1 MMDALSDDSAA
12 YFVELHEYPVEE
24 VAARLKAEEAEV
36 RKAIA
41 GLAAQGLA
49 TTRSRPN
56 PAANKPSTLVTFSFV
71 GVASYKEHVLRCLP
85 KFFEQDECSE
95 AALEQVIRAIF
106 KQRSSDISPDSQHEE
121 NLDSMQ
127 GAMDE
132 AVFFVADYLQNGEY
146 PANPVVRESGEL
158 GDIDWD
164 RTIGEKTPWL
174 IGESLVYLDPVH
186 TYVEADDSN
195 FCQSLHLAIVSDCF
209 RFLKSTGI
217 AEAIGIGSWPPSETK
232 LVDFGSPSYVL
243 AKLRSE
249 KQVQFDDRRLRLLN
263 LMEKHLERSISLRSF
278 DDFGFFGTEHFEIVW
293 ETLCAHAF
301 DNQRDMPIARCLP
314 NAVLPE
320 RAQHLTTNS
329 TMKDLIGRPTW
340 SIYDGPIAFEQE
352 SAGKLNPDV
361 VTIHYEKGACL
372 AILDAK
378 YYTLSISG
386 HTVANQPG
394 VEDIVK
400 QHAYQMALQDF
411 ARVNNLQMQNALL
424 FPTGGRTRIAG
435 SVHYDVLSD
444 FANKKLIPIA
454 VVFVNMSDIIDFYL
468 TGSAP
473 WKAVAQEILT
483 QL

>member
-1 MMDALSDDSAA
+1 MLARRNFFNDFLSDP
-12 YFVELHEYPVEE
+12 F
-24 VAARLKAEEAEV
+24 
-36 RKAIA
+36 
-41 GLAAQGLA
+41 
-49 TTRSRPN
+49 
-56 PAANKPSTLVTFSFV
+56 
-71 GVASYKEHVLRCLP
+71 
-85 KFFEQDECSE
+85 
-95 AALEQVIRAIF
+95 
-106 KQRSSDISPDSQHEE
+106 
-121 NLDSMQ
+121 
-127 GAMDE
+127 
-132 AVFFVADYLQNGEY
+132 
-146 PANPVVRESGEL
+146 
-158 GDIDWD
+158 
-164 RTIGEKTPWL
+164 
-174 IGESLVYLDPVH
+174 
-186 TYVEADDSN
+186 
-195 FCQSLHLAIVSDCF
+195 
-209 RFLKSTGI
+209 
-217 AEAIGIGSWPPSETK
+217 
-232 LVDFGSPSYVL
+232 
-243 AKLRSE
+243 
-249 KQVQFDDRRLRLLN
+249 
-263 LMEKHLERSISLRSF
+263 
-278 DDFGFFGTEHFEIVW
+278 DFGFFGTEHFEIVW

-378 YYTLSISG
+378 YYALSISG

-473 WKAVAQEILT
+473 WKAIAQEILT